1 MNNKIITMFSVS
13 SSNEWQFKRPLVDVE
28 CEAELTLD
36 NKKCRCFGCD
46 TTTSTTTASTAATTT
61 KATAETTT
69 ITT

>member
-1 MNNKIITMFSVS
+1 MNNKVITMFSVS
-13 SSNEWQFKRPLVDVE
+13 SSNEWQFKRPLVDGE

-46 TTTSTTTASTAATTT
+46 TTTTAATTT